1 MELLTNK
8 YFLIALTFAAYVGAQ
23 RLQRRTGLRLLNPIL
38 LATAVLIC
46 FLCGFGIDYESYRAG
61 EIGRAHV

>member
-23 RLQRRTGLRLLNPIL
+23 TFFEKIVTLQPISNLR
-38 LATAVLIC
+38 A
-46 FLCGFGIDYESYRAG
+46 Y
-61 EIGRAHV
+61 